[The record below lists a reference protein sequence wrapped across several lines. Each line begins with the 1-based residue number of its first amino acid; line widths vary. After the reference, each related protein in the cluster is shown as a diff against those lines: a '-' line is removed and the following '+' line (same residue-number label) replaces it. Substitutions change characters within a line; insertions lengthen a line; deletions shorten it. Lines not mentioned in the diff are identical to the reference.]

1 MTWRAPPSKSRAQV
15 RGKRGIV
22 QGIARYEPYG
32 HELENLFGSAAQH
45 AVNQAIW
52 TLALREDVAEIVTRR
67 LIEVSGKSV

>member
-1 MTWRAPPSKSRAQV
+1 MYKLNHAHVEGAPKGERREAPERHGLK
-15 RGKRGIV
+15 
-22 QGIARYEPYG
+22 
-32 HELENLFGSAAQH
+32 NLVGFAAQH